1 LPYGGSTPNGS
12 ILMIFLTWISSF
24 FATKKRQSAQRS
36 RRTLAV
42 ERLADTLF
50 YKPAGVA
57 GTLGRLGL
65 LALVAVISYFAGAG
79 LGVVVMKVPVPIA
92 LFIGAVFVAWMNS
105 DADTG

>member
-1 LPYGGSTPNGS
+1 
-12 ILMIFLTWISSF
+12 MIFLSWTSSF
-24 FATKKRQSAQRS
+24 FATKKRQGAQRS
-36 RRTLAV
+36 KRALVVA
-42 ERLADTLF
+42 RLADTLF

-79 LGVVVMKVPVPIA
+79 LGLVLIKVPVPIA
-92 LFIGAVFVAWMNS
+92 LFIGALFVAWMDG

>member
-1 LPYGGSTPNGS
+1 
-12 ILMIFLTWISSF
+12 MIFLAWTSSIF
-24 FATKKRQSAQRS
+24 TKKSRQSAQRS
-36 RRTLAV
+36 KRARAV

-79 LGVVVMKVPVPIA
+79 LGVVVMKAPVPIA